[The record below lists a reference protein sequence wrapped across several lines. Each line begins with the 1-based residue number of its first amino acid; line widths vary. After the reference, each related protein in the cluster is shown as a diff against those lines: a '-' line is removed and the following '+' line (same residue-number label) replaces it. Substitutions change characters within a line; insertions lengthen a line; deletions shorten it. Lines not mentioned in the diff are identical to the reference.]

1 MTPAQVNLIKQSFEK
16 VLPIK
21 KIAADLFYDR
31 LFELDP
37 PLRKLFPEDMTEQ
50 KMRLMTA
57 LSFVIAGLD
66 RLEEI
71 TPALESLGRSHAGYG
86 ARKKD
91 YETVG
96 AALLWTLAQG
106 LGSDWNEELKAAWA
120 AAYGAIADTMQ
131 SAYEDA

>member
-71 TPALESLGRSHAGYG
+71 TPALASLGRSHAGYG
-86 ARKKD
+86 AEKKD
-91 YETVG
+91 YITVG
-96 AALLWTLAQG
+96 AALLWTLEQG

>member
-91 YETVG
+91 YITVG
-96 AALLWTLAQG
+96 AALLWTLEQG